1 MPRQPAGP
9 NRKAITRMLRA
20 TGLLH
25 VPEEAPLVE
34 LLKQLASE
42 IDAGAGSRAQQQ
54 YLSALKDLRRA
65 LNSHPVR
72 ERPPTEARRTAGAKV
87 PHPRPPVPQDSSPF
101 EDQVPAPIDE
111 LEAFR
116 LKHVEG
122 WA

>member
-34 LLKQLASE
+34 LLKQLATD
-42 IDAGAGSRAQQQ
+42 IDNGAGSRAQQQ

-65 LNSHPVR
+65 LNSHPIR
-72 ERPPTEARRTAGAKV
+72 ESAPSVPSPKQEQQPPHLPAEPIQPDGEAA
-87 PHPRPPVPQDSSPF
+87 PV
-101 EDQVPAPIDE
+101 DE
-111 LEAFR
+111 LEEFR
-116 LKHVEG
+116 RKHVEG
-122 WA
+122 WS